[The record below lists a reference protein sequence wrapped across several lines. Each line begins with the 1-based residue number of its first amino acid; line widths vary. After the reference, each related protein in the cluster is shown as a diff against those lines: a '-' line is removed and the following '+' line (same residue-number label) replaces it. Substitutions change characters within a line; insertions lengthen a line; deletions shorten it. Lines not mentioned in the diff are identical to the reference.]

1 MCYSDFNDIIEA
13 IQRLDADVI
22 TIENSR
28 SDLKLLNAFEK
39 REYTN
44 EIGPGLYDIH
54 SPRVPPTEELKARLQ
69 AILKYIPKN
78 LIWVNPDCGLKT
90 RGWPE
95 VKASL
100 KNMTD
105 IVKEFREIEAHS

>member
-1 MCYSDFNDIIEA
+1 MCYSDFNDIIES
-13 IQRLDADVI
+13 IQRMDADVI

-28 SDLKLLNAFEK
+28 SDLKLLNAFER

-54 SPRVPPTEELKARLQ
+54 SPRVPSKEELKARLQ
-69 AILKYIPKN
+69 EIIKYVSKN

-90 RGWPE
+90 RDWPE
-95 VKASL
+95 VKAAL

-105 IVKEFREIEAHS
+105 VAKEFRSVEAK